1 LLLNKT
7 IIELELADKLKY
19 KYSQKSQDC
28 ALTLYN
34 REEYMLAII
43 STENLKRIY
52 KTTTGIIRRKSKEIV
67 ALDGVDL
74 SVQTGELFGMLG
86 PNGAGKTTITR
97 ILATI
102 LLPST
107 GTAQV
112 FGLDVVKDAKSIR
125 PRIGLVFGGE
135 RGLYWRLS
143 GRDNLQYFADLYKV
157 HPDVARK
164 RIPELLEMVG
174 LTNRANERI
183 ENHSRGMKQRLH
195 IARGLIHDPE
205 LLFLD
210 EPTIGLDPLAA
221 REMRDMILGLKK
233 SGKTIFL
240 TSHYM
245 FEMDALCDR
254 VAVLN
259 KGKIM
264 ITDTPSALKKLV
276 ANLEVVEIECF
287 GIPADLIGKIRSHPC
302 VEAVNIEWLEQTQL
316 LQIQAPAGA
325 ELVQEFMGILN
336 GVQVRKVITRQPTL
350 EDAYIKLLGPES
362 KGL

>member
-1 LLLNKT
+1 MVV
-7 IIELELADKLKY
+7 IFA
-19 KYSQKSQDC
+19 
-28 ALTLYN
+28 
-34 REEYMLAII
+34 
-43 STENLKRIY
+43 ENLKRVY
-52 KTTTGIIRRKSKEIV
+52 KTTTGIIRRKPKEIV

-74 SVQTGELFGMLG
+74 SVQTGELFGLLG
-86 PNGAGKTTITR
+86 PNGAGKTTITK

-102 LLPST
+102 LLPSS
-107 GTAQV
+107 GKAQV
-112 FGLDVVKDAKSIR
+112 FGLEVDRDAKKIR

-157 HPDVARK
+157 PAQVSKK

-174 LTNRANERI
+174 LTDRANERI
-183 ENHSRGMKQRLH
+183 EGYSRGMKQRLH

-221 REMRDMILGLKK
+221 REVREMILGLKRA
-233 SGKTIFL
+233 GKTIFL

-254 VAVLN
+254 VAVLK
-259 KGKIM
+259 KGKIV
-264 ITDTPSALKKLV
+264 IVDTPSTLKKLV

-287 GIPADLIGKIRSHPC
+287 GIPEELIEKIKAHPC
-302 VEAVNIEWLEQTQL
+302 VLAVNLERLDQTQL

-325 ELVQEFMGILN
+325 ELVQEFMQILS
-336 GVQVRKVITRQPTL
+336 GVLVRKVVTRQPTL
-350 EDAYIKLLGPES
+350 EDAYVKLVGSES
-362 KGL
+362 TKA